1 MKDEIQE
8 FLDEQ
13 TSAIKPLY
21 KKLQLSYWNA
31 STTGKKEEYDEYETC
46 QKELAKFFNNPKNF
60 DKVKKFM
67 QSGQRGNVIK
77 RQLRALY
84 NSYLGNQGDLKL
96 INQILEKSTA
106 IEQKFNTFRA
116 RVNGKEVSDNE
127 IKEILKKETD
137 SEKLQGAWEASKKQG
152 ELVAS
157 ELIEL
162 INLRNKLAKS
172 LGFANY
178 YELSLEANEQ
188 NKQEIFEL
196 FEELY
201 KLTKKSFNKIKSE
214 IDSFLK
220 KRYKTVDLKPWHY
233 QNLFF
238 QEAPEIYE
246 INLDK
251 LYESDILQKAE
262 KFYSALGLDV
272 SGIISRSDL
281 YERKGKYQHA
291 YCIDLDRGGDI
302 RSIMN
307 IKNNEH
313 WMDTVLHELGHGVY
327 WEYIDKKLP
336 FLIRDVPHTLT
347 TEAIAQFFGRNSENA
362 SFIKRYCKI
371 DSLKLEKLSE
381 KIEKS
386 LQMRELVFSRWC
398 QVMVNFEYQLYK
410 NPNQDLNKL
419 WWGIVKKYQ
428 LIDFSRDRA
437 DWASKIHLVSSPVY
451 YHNYIIG
458 ELFAS
463 QLNNFI
469 ANKILNM
476 KNTKNLDYSASK
488 KVGGYLKE
496 RVFFP
501 GALYPWKE
509 LIEFSTGE
517 KLTSK
522 YWVGEFCRYKLLR
535 DRY

>member
-1 MKDEIQE
+1 MGDEIQE
-8 FLDEQ
+8 FLGEQ

-31 STTGKKEEYDEYETC
+31 STTGKKEEYGKYELC
-46 QKELAKFFNNPKNF
+46 QKELASFFNNSKNF
-60 DKVKKFM
+60 EKVKKFM
-67 QSGQRGNVIK
+67 KSSQSNQVVK

-116 RVNGKEVSDNE
+116 KIKDKEFSDNE
-127 IKEILKKETD
+127 IKDILKKETN
-137 SEKLQGAWEASKKQG
+137 SEKLQQAWEASKKQG

-188 NKQEIFEL
+188 NKQEIFQL
-196 FEELY
+196 FDELY
-201 KLTKKSFNKIKSE
+201 ELTKESFNRIKSK
-214 IDSFLK
+214 IDAFLK
-220 KRYKTVDLKPWHY
+220 NKHEVNELKPWHY
-233 QNLFF
+233 GDLFF
-238 QEAPEIYE
+238 QEAPEID
-246 INLDK
+246 NLGLDK
-251 LYESDILQKAE
+251 FYESDILLKAE

-281 YERKGKYQHA
+281 YDRKGKYQHA
-291 YCIDLDRGGDI
+291 YCMDLDREGDI

-307 IKNNEH
+307 IKNNEY

-327 WEYIDKKLP
+327 WQYIDKTRP

-347 TEAIAQFFGRNSENA
+347 TEAIAQFFGRNSRNV
-362 SFIKRYCKI
+362 SFIKKYCQV
-371 DSLKLEKLSE
+371 DSSELERISE

-386 LQMRELVFSRWC
+386 LQMCELVFSRWC
-398 QVMVNFEYQLYK
+398 QVMVNFEYKLYE

-428 LIDFSRDRA
+428 LIDFSRDKA

-451 YHNYIIG
+451 YHNYMIG

-469 ANKILNM
+469 AKNILC
-476 KNTKNLDYSASK
+476 KDNTKNMDYSASK
-488 KVGGYLKE
+488 KVGDYLKE
-496 RVFFP
+496 MVFFP
-501 GALYPWKE
+501 GALYPWGE
-509 LIEFSTGE
+509 LVEFSAKQ
-517 KLTSK
+517 KLTPK
-522 YWVGEFCRYKLLR
+522 YWVEEFC
-535 DRY
+535 